1 MNKAISEKFTH
12 ILEYHYRKHTPNV
25 GVWII
30 SVSTW
35 WSNEKHPPQKLMGLL
50 SMLGTTEKQ
59 GLALRQGSLSKY
71 STLTW
76 PSLKDALHLKD
87 QFVCSL
93 GDRWHITGTRRCA
106 PCQLAV
112 WVSSRGPPLSGL
124 HARPPE
130 LFKLLPQLCVPAV
143 LVHLSCCLLPSPLL
157 TTSFLL
163 LPGRRRPIYQRDDL
177 STGFGE
183 LIL

>member
-1 MNKAISEKFTH
+1 ME
-12 ILEYHYRKHTPNV
+12 
-25 GVWII
+25 
-30 SVSTW
+30 
-35 WSNEKHPPQKLMGLL
+35 LL

-93 GDRWHITGTRRCA
+93 GDRWHITGTRCCA

-112 WVSSRGPPLSGL
+112 WVSSWGPPLVGL
-124 HARPPE
+124 YDPHTAVKASSPTTVCSCCSCPSQ
-130 LFKLLPQLCVPAV
+130 LLPPALAPAYHQLSSAPRKEEA
-143 LVHLSCCLLPSPLL
+143 HLPERWPLHRL
-157 TTSFLL
+157 WRADSLNDHWDLFSH
-163 LPGRRRPIYQRDDL
+163 RRHAWILSKDFPI
-177 STGFGE
+177 
-183 LIL
+183 